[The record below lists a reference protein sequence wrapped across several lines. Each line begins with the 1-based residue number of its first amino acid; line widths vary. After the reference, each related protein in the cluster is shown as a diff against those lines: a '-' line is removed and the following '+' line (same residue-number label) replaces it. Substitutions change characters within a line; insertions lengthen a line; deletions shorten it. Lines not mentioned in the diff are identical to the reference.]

1 MKIIEIFA
9 SIQGEG
15 RFIGEPQAFVRMA
28 GCNMRCSWCDTPESW
43 GEGRQMSVEDIV
55 GELEGKQIKTVC
67 ITGGEPLLQVDELR
81 KLIQALKEKEYKII
95 LETNGSIYDEEVF
108 SSVDSVALDLK
119 PPSSKEESDESIM
132 GKLKASDYV
141 KVVVADDTDLAYA
154 KKIIDK
160 ASVEVYL
167 QPDKLEK
174 INWLI
179 EKALEAKLGGR
190 VLPQLHKIIGV
201 K

>member
-1 MKIIEIFA
+1 MKIIEIFE

-43 GEGRQMSVEDIV
+43 GEGREMSVEDIM
-55 GELEGKQIKTVC
+55 GEVEGKQIKTVC

-81 KLIQALKEKEYKII
+81 KLIQALKEKKYKII

-160 ASVEVYL
+160 APVEVYL

-179 EKALEAKLGGR
+179 EKALEAKLEGR